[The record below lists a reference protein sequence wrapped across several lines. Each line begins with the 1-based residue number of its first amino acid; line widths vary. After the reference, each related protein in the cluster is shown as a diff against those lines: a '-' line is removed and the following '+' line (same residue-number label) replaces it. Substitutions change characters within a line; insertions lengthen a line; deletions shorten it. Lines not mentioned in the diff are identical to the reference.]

1 LRTAIPVRKTIG
13 VWLLACSA
21 CVWVV
26 LVTGGVTRLTHSGLS
41 IVEWKPVTGVM
52 PPLGAAQWERE
63 FEKYRATPEFLQVNA
78 DMSVDGFK
86 SIYLMEWSHRLL
98 ARTAG
103 LVFVVPFL
111 YFAFTR
117 RLERALIPKLA
128 GVGLLWA
135 LQGALGWYM
144 VASGLVNEPRVS
156 HYRLTAHLLAAC
168 VLYAV
173 MLSVAFG
180 QLRPDEPGAAQ
191 SRRPWFAAL
200 SALLVALAFVT
211 IASGGL
217 VAGLR
222 AGLAFNTFPLIG
234 GYWVPPYLLELSPVW
249 RNFFEN
255 KLTVQYDHRVLAA
268 LLALTALACWT
279 AGLRARLP
287 RRAMTALHALAAVTA
302 LQVALG
308 AFTLLHRVP
317 VALGAA
323 HQGTALILLAAA
335 LLVRREASLGGVTQ
349 A

>member
-1 LRTAIPVRKTIG
+1 MRKTIG

-52 PPLGAAQWERE
+52 PPLGSAQWEGE
-63 FEKYRATPEFLQVNA
+63 FDKYRLTPEFLKVNSGMGL
-78 DMSVDGFK
+78 DEFK
-86 SIYLMEWSHRLL
+86 SIYLMEYSHRLL
-98 ARTAG
+98 ARGAG
-103 LVFVVPFL
+103 LVFVAPFL
-111 YFAFTR
+111 YFAIRR
-117 RLERALIPKLA
+117 RLDRPLIPKLTA
-128 GVGLLWA
+128 VALLWA

-156 HYRLTAHLLAAC
+156 QYRLTAHLLAAC
-168 VLYAV
+168 LLYAV
-173 MLSVAFG
+173 MLSIALE
-180 QLRPDEPGAAQ
+180 QLRPADPAAAPV
-191 SRRPWFAAL
+191 RRPWLSAL
-200 SALLVALAFVT
+200 SAFLVALVFAT

-234 GYWVPPYLLELSPVW
+234 GYWVPPYLLEQSPLW

-268 LLALTALACWT
+268 LLALTSLSMWLG
-279 AGLRARLP
+279 GLRARLP
-287 RRAMTALHALAAVTA
+287 RRTMTALHALAAVTA
-302 LQVALG
+302 VQFTLG

-317 VALGAA
+317 VVLGAA
-323 HQGTALILLAAA
+323 HQGVALILLAAA
-335 LLVRREASLGGVTQ
+335 LLVRHEAALRPVND
-349 A
+349 

>member
-1 LRTAIPVRKTIG
+1 MRKTIG

-41 IVEWKPVTGVM
+41 IVEWKPVTGVV
-52 PPLGAAQWERE
+52 PPLGAAGWERE
-63 FEKYRATPEFLQVNA
+63 FDKYRRTPEFLTVNPG
-78 DMSVDGFK
+78 MSVDGFK
-86 SIYLMEWSHRLL
+86 SIYLMEWSHRFL

-117 RLERALIPKLA
+117 RLDRALVPKLTA
-128 GVGLLWA
+128 VALLWA

-144 VASGLVNEPRVS
+144 VASGLVDEPRVS

-168 VLYAV
+168 LLYAV
-173 MLSVAFG
+173 MLSIALG
-180 QLRPDEPGAAQ
+180 QLRPADPGPERP
-191 SRRPWFAAL
+191 RRPWFASL
-200 SALLVALAFVT
+200 SAVLVALVFLT

-234 GYWVPPYLLELSPVW
+234 GYWVPPYLLELSPLW
-249 RNFFEN
+249 KNFFEN

-268 LLALTALACWT
+268 SVALVSLGGWL

-287 RRAMTALHALAAVTA
+287 ARAMQALHALVAVVS
-302 LQVALG
+302 LQIALG
-308 AFTLLHRVP
+308 AFTLLYRVP

-323 HQGTALILLAAA
+323 HQGAALLLLGVA
-335 LLVRREASLGGVTQ
+335 LLVRHEATVRP
-349 A
+349 

>member
-1 LRTAIPVRKTIG
+1 MQAVIPVRKAIG

-21 CVWVV
+21 CVWIV

-41 IVEWKPVTGVM
+41 IVEWKPVTGVL
-52 PPLGAAQWERE
+52 PPVGAARWEAE
-63 FEKYRATPEFLQVNA
+63 FEKYRATPEFLTVNSG
-78 DMSVDGFK
+78 MGLEEFK
-86 SIYLMEWSHRLL
+86 SIYLMEYSHRLL

-111 YFAFTR
+111 YFALTG
-117 RLERALIPKLA
+117 RLERRLVPKLG
-128 GVGLLWA
+128 GVALLWA

-168 VLYAV
+168 LLYAV
-173 MLSVAFG
+173 MLSVALG
-180 QLRPDEPGAAQ
+180 QLRPAGAADAS
-191 SRRPWFAAL
+191 SRRPWFSAL

-234 GYWVPPYLLELSPVW
+234 GYWVPPYLLELSPLW
-249 RNFFEN
+249 RNFLEN

-268 LLALTALACWT
+268 LLSSTALACWI
-279 AGLRARLP
+279 AGLLARLP

-308 AFTLLHRVP
+308 AFTLLYRVP

-335 LLVRREASLGGVTQ
+335 LLVRHEASLGGVTEP
-349 A
+349 

>member
-1 LRTAIPVRKTIG
+1 MRKTIG
-13 VWLLACSA
+13 LWLLACTA

-63 FEKYRATPEFLQVNA
+63 FEKYRATPEFLKVNA
-78 DMSVDGFK
+78 GMTVDGFK
-86 SIYLMEWSHRLL
+86 SIYLMEYSHRLL
-98 ARTAG
+98 ARGAG
-103 LVFVVPFL
+103 LVFLLPFL

-117 RLERALIPKLA
+117 RLERALIPKLTA
-128 GVGLLWA
+128 VALLWA
-135 LQGALGWYM
+135 LQGALGWFM

-168 VLYAV
+168 TLYAV
-173 MLSVAFG
+173 MLSVALE
-180 QLRPDEPGAAQ
+180 QLRPAERGGASA
-191 SRRPWFAAL
+191 RRPWFSAL
-200 SALLVALAFVT
+200 SAVLVALVFVT

-249 RNFFEN
+249 KNFFEN

-268 LLALTALACWT
+268 LVAATALACWI

-287 RRAMTALHALAAVTA
+287 RRATTALHALVVVTA
-302 LQVALG
+302 AQIALG
-308 AFTLLHRVP
+308 AFTLLYRVP
-317 VALGAA
+317 VVLGAA
-323 HQGTALILLAAA
+323 HQATALILLAAV
-335 LLVRREASLGGVTQ
+335 LLVRHEATVRPPD

>member
-1 LRTAIPVRKTIG
+1 MRKTIG

-52 PPLGAAQWERE
+52 PPLGEAGWERE
-63 FEKYRATPEFLQVNA
+63 FEKYRATPEFMLVNSG
-78 DMSVDGFK
+78 MTVGEFK
-86 SIYLMEWSHRLL
+86 SIYLMEYSHRLL
-98 ARTAG
+98 ARGAG

-117 RLERALIPKLA
+117 RLERALVPKLTA
-128 GVGLLWA
+128 VALLWA
-135 LQGALGWYM
+135 LQGALGWFM

-168 VLYAV
+168 TLYAV
-173 MLSVAFG
+173 MLSVSLE
-180 QLRPDEPGAAQ
+180 QLRPAEPGDP
-191 SRRPWFAAL
+191 SPRRPWF
-200 SALLVALAFVT
+200 SAFSAVLVALVFLT

-234 GYWVPPYLLELSPVW
+234 GYWVPPYLLELSPLW

-268 LLALTALACWT
+268 SVALVSLGGWIGGWR
-279 AGLRARLP
+279 AGLAP
-287 RRAMTALHALAAVTA
+287 RAMNPLHALAAATA
-302 LQVALG
+302 LQIALG
-308 AFTLLHRVP
+308 AFTLLYRVP
-317 VALGAA
+317 VVLGAA
-323 HQGTALILLAAA
+323 HQGFALILLGIA
-335 LLVRREASLGGVTQ
+335 LLVRHEATVRP
-349 A
+349 

>member
-1 LRTAIPVRKTIG
+1 MRKTIG
-13 VWLLACSA
+13 VWLLTCSA

-41 IVEWKPVTGVM
+41 IVEWKPVVGVV
-52 PPLGAAQWERE
+52 PPLGAARWEEE
-63 FEKYRATPEFLQVNA
+63 FGKYRETPEFLTVNSA
-78 DMSVDGFK
+78 MSLGEFK
-86 SIYLMEWSHRLL
+86 SIYLMEYSHRLL
-98 ARTAG
+98 ARCAG
-103 LVFVVPFL
+103 LVFVVPFV
-111 YFAFTR
+111 YFAIER

-128 GVGLLWA
+128 AVALLWA

-144 VASGLVNEPRVS
+144 VASGLVHEPRVS

-168 VLYAV
+168 LLYAV
-173 MLSVAFG
+173 MLSVALE
-180 QLRPDEPGAAQ
+180 QLRPADPAEASP
-191 SRRPWFAAL
+191 RRPWFSAL
-200 SALLVALAFVT
+200 SAVLVALVFVT

-249 RNFFEN
+249 RNFLEN

-268 LLALTALACWT
+268 LFALVSLGGWL
-279 AGLRARLP
+279 GGFRARLP
-287 RRAMTALHALAAVTA
+287 PRAMNSLHALAAVTA
-302 LQVALG
+302 LQLALG
-308 AFTLLHRVP
+308 AFTLLYRVP

-323 HQGTALILLAAA
+323 HQGTALILLGVA
-335 LLVRREASLGGVTQ
+335 LLVRHEATLPAVTE

>member
-1 LRTAIPVRKTIG
+1 MRKSIG
-13 VWLLACSA
+13 IWLLLCSA

-63 FEKYRATPEFLQVNA
+63 FEKYRGSPEFMKVNA
-78 DMSVDGFK
+78 GMDLEGFK
-86 SIYLMEWSHRLL
+86 SIYLMEYSHRLL
-98 ARTAG
+98 ARGAG

-111 YFAFTR
+111 YFAFKR
-117 RLERALIPKLA
+117 RLERPLIPKLT
-128 GVGLLWA
+128 GVALLWA

-156 HYRLTAHLLAAC
+156 QYRLTAHLLAAC
-168 VLYAV
+168 LLYAV
-173 MLSVAFG
+173 MLSIALE
-180 QLRPDEPGAAQ
+180 QLRPADAADAAPPRWL
-191 SRRPWFAAL
+191 SRL
-200 SALLVALAFVT
+200 SAFLVGLAFVT
-211 IASGGL
+211 IGSGGL

-234 GYWVPPYLLELSPVW
+234 GYWVPPYLFELSPLW

-268 LLALTALACWT
+268 LLAAAVLAGWL
-279 AGLRARLP
+279 AGLRCRLP
-287 RRAMTALHALAAVTA
+287 RRAMNALHALAAATA
-302 LQVALG
+302 VQFTLG
-308 AFTLLHRVP
+308 AFTLLYRVP
-317 VALGAA
+317 VVLGAA
-323 HQGTALILLAAA
+323 HQGTALIVLAAA
-335 LLVRREASLGGVTQ
+335 LLLRREAAAGGVTR